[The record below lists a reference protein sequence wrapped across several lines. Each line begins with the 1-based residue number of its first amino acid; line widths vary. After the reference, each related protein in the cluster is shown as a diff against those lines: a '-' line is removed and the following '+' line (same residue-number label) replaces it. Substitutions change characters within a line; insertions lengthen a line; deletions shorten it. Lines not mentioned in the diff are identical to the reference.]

1 MIGAIKT
8 TFRLHLAEKALLELP
23 IKLLFLAGKHMI
35 AMIVLRKLPGS
46 DLGNVLLHRVGN
58 HFSDIAVFFDKLR
71 GKGLEL
77 TDHI

>member
-8 TFRLHLAEKALLELP
+8 TFRLRHAEKALLKFC
-23 IKLLFLAGKHMI
+23 IKLFFLAGKHVI
-35 AMIVLRKLPGS
+35 AMIVLGKFSGP
-46 DLGNVLLHRVGN
+46 DLGGILLHRVGN